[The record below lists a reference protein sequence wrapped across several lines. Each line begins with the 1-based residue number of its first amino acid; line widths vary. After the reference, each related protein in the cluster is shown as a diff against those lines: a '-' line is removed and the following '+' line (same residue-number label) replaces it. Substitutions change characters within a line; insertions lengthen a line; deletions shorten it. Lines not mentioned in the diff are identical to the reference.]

1 MRNSAGERP
10 ARRAAIGRVT
20 LHDEVAARLRAMIV
34 EGELPTGARI
44 PESQLCEAFGVSRTP
59 LREAL
64 KVLASEGLVELL
76 HSRGAIVKRMCVQE
90 VADIFELMA
99 GIEHMTG
106 QLVCQRATDEEVE
119 ELLDLHARLV
129 DFHRRGRRSDYFR
142 TNQKIHRRIAEVS
155 GNRVL
160 AEMQADFSGKIRRAR
175 YMANLQQAR
184 WDESVH
190 EHEAFMEALARRDG
204 DLMGQ
209 LLRDHMRHTGDVV
222 IRALRG
228 DVAGMEPLP

>member
-1 MRNSAGERP
+1 MMMRNSANERP
-10 ARRAAIGRVT
+10 VRRAAIGRVT
-20 LHDEVAARLRAMIV
+20 LHDEVAARLRSMIV
-34 EGELPTGARI
+34 EGDLPPGAHI
-44 PESQLCEAFGVSRTP
+44 PESQLCRTFGVSRTP

-99 GIEHMTG
+99 GMEYMTG
-106 QLVCQRATDEEVE
+106 QLVCQRATDGEVE
-119 ELLDLHARLV
+119 ELQDLHARLV
-129 DFHRRGRRSDYFR
+129 DFHQRGRRSDYFR
-142 TNQKIHRRIAEVS
+142 TNQKIHRRIAELS

-160 AEMQADFSGKIRRAR
+160 AELHTDFSGKIRRAR

-184 WDESVH
+184 WDESVQ

-209 LLRDHMRHTGDVV
+209 RLRDHLRQTADVV
-222 IRALRG
+222 IRALRDG
-228 DVAGMEPLP
+228 DGA

>member
-1 MRNSAGERP
+1 MVMRNSANERP

-20 LHDEVAARLRAMIV
+20 LHDEVAARLRSMIV
-34 EGELPTGARI
+34 EGELSPGARI

-99 GIEHMTG
+99 GVEYMTG
-106 QLVCQRATDEEVE
+106 QLVCQRATAEEVE
-119 ELLDLHARLV
+119 ELQDLHARLL

-184 WDESVH
+184 WDESVQ
-190 EHEAFMEALARRDG
+190 EHEAFMEALAQRDG

-209 LLRDHMRHTGDVV
+209 RLRDHMRHTGDVV
-222 IRALRG
+222 IRALREEG
-228 DVAGMEPLP
+228 GA

>member
-1 MRNSAGERP
+1 MVMRGSTNERP

-20 LHDEVAARLRAMIV
+20 LHDEVAGRLRTMIL
-34 EGELPTGARI
+34 EGELPPGARI
-44 PESQLCEAFGVSRTP
+44 PESQLCAAFGVSRTP

-76 HSRGAIVKRMCVQE
+76 HSRGAVVKRVQVAE

-99 GIEHMTG
+99 GIEYMTG
-106 QLVCQRATDEEVE
+106 HLVCQRATPEQVAELEE
-119 ELLDLHARLV
+119 LHARLV

-142 TNQKIHRRIAEVS
+142 LNQKIHRQIAEFS

-184 WDESVH
+184 WDESVQ
-190 EHEAFMEALARRDG
+190 EHEAFMAALAQRDG
-204 DLMGQ
+204 ELMGQ
-209 LLRDHMRHTGDVV
+209 RLRDHMRHTGEVV
-222 IRALRG
+222 IRALREEEG
-228 DVAGMEPLP
+228 A

>member
-1 MRNSAGERP
+1 MRNTANERP
-10 ARRAAIGRVT
+10 ARRVT
-20 LHDEVAARLRAMIV
+20 LHDEVAARLRSMIV
-34 EGELPTGARI
+34 EGELPPGARI

-64 KVLASEGLVELL
+64 KVLAAEGLVELL
-76 HSRGAIVKRMCVQE
+76 HNRGAIVKRMCVQE

-99 GIEHMTG
+99 GMEYMTG
-106 QLVCQRATDEEVE
+106 QLVCQRATDEQVE
-119 ELLDLHARLV
+119 ELQELHARLV

-160 AEMQADFSGKIRRAR
+160 AEMQADFAGKIRRAR

-184 WDESVH
+184 WDESVQ

-204 DLMGQ
+204 DVMGQ
-209 LLRDHMRHTGDVV
+209 RLRDHMRHTGDVV
-222 IRALRG
+222 VRALRDEG
-228 DVAGMEPLP
+228 GA